1 MDELE
6 SLRESEDALDQS
18 IALNRIVMTMLESK
32 RREDTWLRIL
42 LIISLLV
49 NVVISCIFITY
60 ESQFTTTTTTEEITI
75 QQDTG
80 EGSGNN
86 VYQGGEYA
94 QYIQGEGVTPNGEA
108 NSANSENNS
117 NKNAQYRNQ
126 DLFWE

>member
-32 RREDTWLRIL
+32 RREDAWLRIL

-108 NSANSENNS
+108 NSANSENDS

-126 DLFWE
+126 DLF

>member
-32 RREDTWLRIL
+32 RREDAWLRIL

-75 QQDTG
+75 EQDTG

-108 NSANSENNS
+108 NSANSENDS

-126 DLFWE
+126 DLF

>member
-32 RREDTWLRIL
+32 RREDAWLRIL

-75 QQDTG
+75 EQDTG

-117 NKNAQYRNQ
+117 NKNAQYRDQ
-126 DLFWE
+126 DIFGR

>member
-6 SLRESEDALDQS
+6 SLRESDDALDQS

-49 NVVISCIFITY
+49 NVVISCIFIAY

-75 QQDTG
+75 EQDTG

-117 NKNAQYRNQ
+117 NTNTQYRDQ
-126 DLFWE
+126 DIFGR

>member
-6 SLRESEDALDQS
+6 SLRESDDALDQS

-49 NVVISCIFITY
+49 NVIISCIFIAY

-75 QQDTG
+75 EQDTG

-108 NSANSENNS
+108 NSADSEDDNNE
-117 NKNAQYRNQ
+117 NTQYREQ
-126 DLFWE
+126 DFFGR

>member
-32 RREDTWLRIL
+32 RREDAWLRIL

-75 QQDTG
+75 EQDTG

-94 QYIQGEGVTPNGEA
+94 QYIQGEGVTPNGKA
-108 NSANSENNS
+108 NSANSENDS

-126 DLFWE
+126 DLF

>member
-32 RREDTWLRIL
+32 RREDAWLRIL

-75 QQDTG
+75 EQDTG

-108 NSANSENNS
+108 NSANSENN
-117 NKNAQYRNQ
+117 NDKDAQYSGS
-126 DLFWE
+126 DLQRR

>member
-6 SLRESEDALDQS
+6 SLRESDDALDQS

-49 NVVISCIFITY
+49 NVIISCIFITY

-75 QQDTG
+75 EQDTG
-80 EGSGNN
+80 EGSGNS

-94 QYIQGEGVTPNGEA
+94 QYIQGEGVTPNGET
-108 NSANSENNS
+108 NSTSSENDN
-117 NKNAQYRNQ
+117 NENTQYRDQ
-126 DLFWE
+126 DIFGR

>member
-32 RREDTWLRIL
+32 RREDAWLRIL

-75 QQDTG
+75 EQDTG

-117 NKNAQYRNQ
+117 NTNTQYRDQ
-126 DLFWE
+126 DIFGR

>member
-117 NKNAQYRNQ
+117 NTNTQYRDQ
-126 DLFWE
+126 DIFGR

>member
-108 NSANSENNS
+108 NSANSENDS

-126 DLFWE
+126 DLF

>member
-6 SLRESEDALDQS
+6 SLRESDDALDQS

-49 NVVISCIFITY
+49 NVVISCIFIAY
-60 ESQFTTTTTTEEITI
+60 ESQFTTTTTTEEITVE
-75 QQDTG
+75 QDTG

-108 NSANSENNS
+108 NSADSEDDNNE
-117 NKNAQYRNQ
+117 NTQYREQ
-126 DLFWE
+126 DFFGR

>member
-32 RREDTWLRIL
+32 RREDAWLRIL

-49 NVVISCIFITY
+49 NVVISCIFIAY

-75 QQDTG
+75 EQDTG

-117 NKNAQYRNQ
+117 NTNTQYRDQ
-126 DLFWE
+126 DIFGR

>member
-18 IALNRIVMTMLESK
+18 IALNRIVMAMLESK

-60 ESQFTTTTTTEEITI
+60 ESQFITTTTTEEITI
-75 QQDTG
+75 EQDTG

-108 NSANSENNS
+108 NSADSEDDNNE
-117 NKNAQYRNQ
+117 NAQHREQ
-126 DLFWE
+126 DFFGR

>member
-75 QQDTG
+75 EQDTG

-117 NKNAQYRNQ
+117 NTNTQYRDQ
-126 DLFWE
+126 DIFGR

>member
-32 RREDTWLRIL
+32 RREDAWLRVL

-49 NVVISCIFITY
+49 NVVISCIFIAY
-60 ESQFTTTTTTEEITI
+60 ESQFITTTTTEEITI
-75 QQDTG
+75 EQDTG

>member
-32 RREDTWLRIL
+32 RREDIWLRIL

-49 NVVISCIFITY
+49 NVVISCIFIAY
-60 ESQFTTTTTTEEITI
+60 ESQFTTTTTTEEVII
-75 QQDTG
+75 EQDTG

-94 QYIQGEGVTPNGEA
+94 QYIQGEGVTPNGKA
-108 NSANSENNS
+108 DSTDSANNND
-117 NKNAQYRNQ
+117 KDAQYRGS
-126 DLFWE
+126 DLLWR

>member
-49 NVVISCIFITY
+49 NVVISCIFIAY
-60 ESQFTTTTTTEEITI
+60 ESQFTTTTTTEEVTI
-75 QQDTG
+75 EQDTG

-108 NSANSENNS
+108 NSADSEDDNNE
-117 NKNAQYRNQ
+117 NAQHGEQ
-126 DLFWE
+126 DFFGR

>member
-32 RREDTWLRIL
+32 RREDAWLRIL

-75 QQDTG
+75 EQDTG

-86 VYQGGEYA
+86 IYQGGEYA

-108 NSANSENNS
+108 NSANSENDS

-126 DLFWE
+126 DLF

>member
-32 RREDTWLRIL
+32 RREDVWLRIL

-49 NVVISCIFITY
+49 NVVISCIFIAY

-75 QQDTG
+75 EQDTG

-94 QYIQGEGVTPNGEA
+94 QYIQGEGVTPNGKT
-108 NSANSENNS
+108 NNTS
-117 NKNAQYRNQ
+117 NQDNGDTNTQYRDQ
-126 DLFWE
+126 DIFGG

>member
-32 RREDTWLRIL
+32 RREDAWLRIL

-75 QQDTG
+75 EQDTG

-126 DLFWE
+126 NLFWE

>member
-32 RREDTWLRIL
+32 RREDAWLRIL

-49 NVVISCIFITY
+49 NVVISCIFIAY

-75 QQDTG
+75 EQDTG

-108 NSANSENNS
+108 NSANSENDS

>member
-6 SLRESEDALDQS
+6 SLRESDDALDQS

-49 NVVISCIFITY
+49 NVVISCIFIAY
-60 ESQFTTTTTTEEITI
+60 ESQFTTTTTTEEITVE
-75 QQDTG
+75 QDTG

-117 NKNAQYRNQ
+117 NTNTQYRDQ
-126 DLFWE
+126 DIFGR

>member
-32 RREDTWLRIL
+32 RSEDAWLRIL

-49 NVVISCIFITY
+49 NVVISCIFIAY

-75 QQDTG
+75 EQDTE

-126 DLFWE
+126 NFFWE